1 MPDEKEDGGYM
12 SDNVIRVAVWGE
24 GSLLASLWPHFQ
36 SLEQQGVLNV
46 VAIAKEQ
53 QGKVVF
59 ALKEQNTTR
68 GGTIQ
73 RYFCAGSQGL
83 LADCRKTDS
92 GRYSP

>member
-59 ALKEQNTTR
+59 VLKEQNTM
-68 GGTIQ
+68 GGDKSTV
-73 RYFCAGSQGL
+73 FL
-83 LADCRKTDS
+83 CRQPRTT
-92 GRYSP
+92 GRLPKN